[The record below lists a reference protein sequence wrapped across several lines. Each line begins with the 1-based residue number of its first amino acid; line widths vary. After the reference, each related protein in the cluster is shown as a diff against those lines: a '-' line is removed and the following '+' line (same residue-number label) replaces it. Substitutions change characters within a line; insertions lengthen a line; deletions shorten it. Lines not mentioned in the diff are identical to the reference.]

1 MTALRL
7 YKHLSSFLVPTIS
20 ARLRLVELDDGIS
33 DLYSVMQAAAEV
45 LKLKPIRGWRACCEL
60 CETDMWLICIEPEK
74 AVTIN
79 APLSARGANT

>member
-33 DLYSVMQAAAEV
+33 DLYVRMSAA
-45 LKLKPIRGWRACCEL
+45 LDL
-60 CETDMWLICIEPEK
+60 CAGPRE
-74 AVTIN
+74 
-79 APLSARGANT
+79 